1 VPAGFLTHQKAP
13 LRLIPI
19 VRSNALT
26 SRSSAEARIAKTVKN
41 RVHLDLRPH
50 LGDDQTAEAARLR
63 ALGATDVDVGQ
74 GDVPWTVLAGP
85 GGQRV
90 PRPHPALTRRLPVR
104 GPYNGSSP
112 RYSADAV

>member
-1 VPAGFLTHQKAP
+1 VPADFLTHQKAS

-74 GDVPWTVLAGP
+74 ATC
-85 GGQRV
+85 
-90 PRPHPALTRRLPVR
+90 R
-104 GPYNGSSP
+104 GRSSP
-112 RYSADAV
+112 APEGNEFRVLTPR